1 MEIIKT
7 AVSDDSYNYV
17 NDSNKNVVDIEG
29 FFLFV
34 DILINLLKIYIIF
47 LYWCTK

>member
-17 NDSNKNVVDIEG
+17 LMIAIKVC
-29 FFLFV
+29 
-34 DILINLLKIYIIF
+34 LI
-47 LYWCTK
+47 

>member
-17 NDSNKNVVDIEG
+17 LMIAIKG

-47 LYWCTK
+47 FYWCTK